1 MSEVNIK
8 ITGSL
13 RGYVLREPE
22 AKPKNSPVR
31 TGRSAKER
39 ATAVKGSGNEPGRT
53 AHR

>member
-22 AKPKNSPVR
+22 AKPKSPVR

-53 AHR
+53 ARR